1 MARAAFMQ
9 AVSEARIYLRSECDT
24 FERLTAIQRGG
35 SMMGIIDEREEALE
49 KEYIVKLERS
59 FHIQARRDRMLA
71 RWAAELIGRTDFD
84 VYFDE
89 VISAG
94 LLESGDENVFRKIL
108 SDLQY
113 ADVAISAQTVR
124 EKMKQLLLEA
134 ARSLDEAG

>member
-1 MARAAFMQ
+1 
-9 AVSEARIYLRSECDT
+9 
-24 FERLTAIQRGG
+24 
-35 SMMGIIDEREEALE
+35 MMGIIDEREEALE

-94 LLESGDENVFRKIL
+94 LLESCDENVFRKIL